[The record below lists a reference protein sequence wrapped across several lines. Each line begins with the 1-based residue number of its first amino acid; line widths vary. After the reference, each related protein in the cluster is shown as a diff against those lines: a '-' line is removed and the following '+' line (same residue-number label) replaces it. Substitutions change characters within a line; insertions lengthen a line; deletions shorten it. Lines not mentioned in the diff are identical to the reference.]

1 MYKTEENNNNYLNN
15 LNLKGKICSDFSLSN
30 TPSNDRMNI
39 TDNKMYNS
47 DKEKNLNDKGSFKLN
62 NCYEGDINSRTS
74 SNINCNNVVS
84 SNNNS
89 TNGDNNLD
97 TLQMLDSLNY
107 WYGSSFSKEN
117 ILKKNKNSLSGDK
130 KGMSQSDYL
139 NIKKSKL
146 INYLNFFMRVCCSK
160 SSYIK
165 FVNHYFNIIYSNNIN
180 ILFKYECILQKFGE
194 YNEKNLT
201 AQDYYNGYVNLNKVP
216 LFLSERHSSLYGKL
230 SDINSKQEHLR
241 SSTNFEKN
249 ILSFLSA
256 YDNLTINFFN
266 HIFSKLNNGEMNMDN
281 SNVEG
286 MINNFLYK
294 KKLLKENVF
303 NLLLKLSKSYEIK
316 YSEVINDIQNG
327 EHIKEK
333 NEERILELLNHKEV
347 IKLSND
353 STMDKDHVDIKDVNN
368 EKKLDSSNE
377 PVQSI
382 ASNNIYDDNKND
394 DNKNDDNENDD
405 NKNDDNNKN
414 NNNDNKNDDNK
425 NDDNNNN
432 SSVAG
437 CHVDSLNEP
446 KMSSD
451 NLKDTCNIHDTN
463 EIPEVDKEKD
473 SDGIYN
479 LCHINDN
486 NINNSSFHH
495 MESNNNDNNEITTTS
510 ATTVTTITT
519 ATTATTMTPNA
530 MICSNSELNNS
541 CNNMKSS
548 EVSILEDIKDKLN
561 EEINMYDSIYNVQ
574 IVEDCDYMNVPNIE
588 EEQKDIYND
597 NIYNIENMNNMYN
610 DYNDNNNNNNNII
623 ENMYSFLKNNNF
635 IPNDNI
641 YTDFFENGND
651 VFLNKIKKNDK
662 DAYFKL
668 IEKFDRMY
676 SIINDFKSNI
686 KPYSSNESDMNNM
699 HEYIQKKKKKKIFNN
714 NDYIFKM
721 GPSEMS
727 KKNLRNNSLTKNE
740 GLKRSK
746 RNLKKN
752 DIAKKKAK

>member
-1 MYKTEENNNNYLNN
+1 MFKTEENNNNYLNN
-15 LNLKGKICSDFSLSN
+15 LNLKGKVCSDFSLSN
-30 TPSNDRMNI
+30 TPSDDRMNI
-39 TDNKMYNS
+39 TDNKVYNS
-47 DKEKNLNDKGSFKLN
+47 DKEKNLNDKGSFKLD
-62 NCYEGDINSRTS
+62 NCYEGDINSSTS

-89 TNGDNNLD
+89 TNGDSNLD

-117 ILKKNKNSLSGDK
+117 ILKKNKNFLSGDK

-216 LFLSERHSSLYGKL
+216 LFLNESNSSLYGKL
-230 SDINSKQEHLR
+230 TDINSKQEHLR

-303 NLLLKLSKSYEIK
+303 NLLLKLSKSYEVK

-333 NEERILELLNHKEV
+333 NEERILDLLNHKEV
-347 IKLSND
+347 IKSSITN
-353 STMDKDHVDIKDVNN
+353 TVDKDHIDSKDVND
-368 EKKLDSSNE
+368 EKKLNDNSNE
-377 PVQSI
+377 HIQSNVN
-382 ASNNIYDDNKND
+382 NNID
-394 DNKNDDNENDD
+394 
-405 NKNDDNNKN
+405 DDNNVGCDVDN
-414 NNNDNKNDDNK
+414 LND
-425 NDDNNNN
+425 
-432 SSVAG
+432 
-437 CHVDSLNEP
+437 P
-446 KMSSD
+446 KFSSD
-451 NLKDTCNIHDTN
+451 SLKDTCNMNDNN
-463 EIPEVDKEKD
+463 EIVEVDKEKD

-479 LCHINDN
+479 LCNINDN
-486 NINNSSFHH
+486 NINNSNFHNI
-495 MESNNNDNNEITTTS
+495 ESNNTDNNEMTTTS

-519 ATTATTMTPNA
+519 ATVATTMTPNT
-530 MICSNSELNNS
+530 MVCSNSELNNS

-548 EVSILEDIKDKLN
+548 EVSILDDIKEKLN
-561 EEINMYDSIYNVQ
+561 EEINMYDSIYNYQV
-574 IVEDCDYMNVPNIE
+574 IEDYDYMNIHNNEDE
-588 EEQKDIYND
+588 EKEKENEIYNQNIHMNN
-597 NIYNIENMNNMYN
+597 NIYNIENMDNMDNMYN
-610 DYNDNNNNNNNII
+610 MYNIYNEDNNFNYYNINNDNNNNII
-623 ENMYSFLKNNNF
+623 ENMYTFLKNNNF

-699 HEYIQKKKKKKIFNN
+699 HEYIQKKKKKKNFNN

-721 GPSEMS
+721 GTSESS
-727 KKNLRNNSLTKNE
+727 KRTLRNNSLTKNE

-752 DIAKKKAK
+752 DISKKKAK

>member
-1 MYKTEENNNNYLNN
+1 MYKTEENTNNYLNN
-15 LNLKGKICSDFSLSN
+15 LNLKGKVCSDFSLSN
-30 TPSNDRMNI
+30 TPSDDRMNI
-39 TDNKMYNS
+39 TDNKMYIS
-47 DKEKNLNDKGSFKLN
+47 DKEKNLKDKGSFKLD
-62 NCYEGDINSRTS
+62 NCYEGDINSSTS

-89 TNGDNNLD
+89 TNGDSNLD

-117 ILKKNKNSLSGDK
+117 ILKKNKNSFSGDK

-180 ILFKYECILQKFGE
+180 ILFKYECILQKFGQ

-216 LFLSERHSSLYGKL
+216 LFLSESNSSFYGKL
-230 SDINSKQEHLR
+230 TDINSKQEHLR

-294 KKLLKENVF
+294 KKLLKENIF
-303 NLLLKLSKSYEIK
+303 NLLLKLSKSYEVK

-333 NEERILELLNHKEV
+333 NEERILDLLNHKEV
-347 IKLSND
+347 IKSSNA
-353 STMDKDHVDIKDVNN
+353 STIDKDHVDNKDVND
-368 EKKLDSSNE
+368 EKKLDNSNE
-377 PVQSI
+377 PVQSNV
-382 ASNNIYDDNKND
+382 SNKNID
-394 DNKNDDNENDD
+394 
-405 NKNDDNNKN
+405 DDNN
-414 NNNDNKNDDNK
+414 
-425 NDDNNNN
+425 
-432 SSVAG
+432 VG
-437 CHVDSLNEP
+437 CHMDSLNDP

-451 NLKDTCNIHDTN
+451 NLKDTCNINDNN
-463 EIPEVDKEKD
+463 EITEVDKEKD
-473 SDGIYN
+473 NDGIYN

-495 MESNNNDNNEITTTS
+495 MESNNTDNNEMTTTS

-519 ATTATTMTPNA
+519 ATIASTMTPNA
-530 MICSNSELNNS
+530 MVCSNSELNNS
-541 CNNMKSS
+541 CNNMKSN
-548 EVSILEDIKDKLN
+548 EVSILDDIKEKLN
-561 EEINMYDSIYNVQ
+561 EEINMYDSIYNFQ
-574 IVEDCDYMNVPNIE
+574 IVEDYDYMNVQNNEDE
-588 EEQKDIYND
+588 EKEIYND
-597 NIYNIENMNNMYN
+597 NMHMNNNIYNIENMDNMYN
-610 DYNDNNNNNNNII
+610 DDNTYNFYNNNNYNNNNII
-623 ENMYSFLKNNNF
+623 ENIYTFLKNNNF

-662 DAYFKL
+662 DTYFKL

-699 HEYIQKKKKKKIFNN
+699 HEYIQKKKKKKMFNN

-721 GPSEMS
+721 GTSECS
-727 KKNLRNNSLTKNE
+727 KRTQRNTSLTKNE

-752 DIAKKKAK
+752 DIAKKKVK